1 MANDIG
7 TAVPCPVIPQKASNQ
22 RKNQKYELGKYDEGR
37 RWRWLDALR
46 KANHGMSLGEGYL
59 LMELVRRA
67 GDGWTNQPYQRRVLA
82 NHDLDHVGVFVSWP
96 STATLAEEFGCSE
109 KHVRNLSKRLQ
120 DRGYLTVLTNAGGTG
135 ERARTDRPN
144 LYVVDAR
151 SLPTGLVHR
160 VEPEVREGAPMGAPG
175 WNQRCAGV
183 EPEVHQIVSED
194 SVNTNSLNV
203 AENGQREM
211 ASVKADEMP
220 EQMTLE
226 LTTAIRAICPQDD
239 LRTAQSNARS
249 LASLGATPDLVRQ
262 FPSWWAS
269 TGKTYTYG
277 SAAIVKWWTA
287 FASAHLTDSHKPTA
301 STATARPLC
310 GHCVGGWIPVEEGA
324 PQRCLCAGGKPLTDT
339 EPAGQPSATLE
350 EPVSLEEQTANTQT
364 IRALANQIKTG
375 RQ

>member
-1 MANDIG
+1 MPSASHGNS
-7 TAVPCPVIPQKASNQ
+7 AAAPVPVN
-22 RKNQKYELGKYDEGR
+22 LGKYDNNR
-37 RWRWLDALR
+37 RWNWFDALR
-46 KANHGMSLGEGYL
+46 NAEHGMSMAEGYL
-59 LMELVRRA
+59 LSELVRRA

-82 NHDLDHVGVFVSWP
+82 SHDLDHVGVFVSWP
-96 STATLAEEFGCSE
+96 STATLAKVLGCSD
-109 KHVRNLSKRLQ
+109 KYVRTLSKRLQ
-120 DRGYLTVLTNAGGTG
+120 DRGYLTVLINAGGTG

-160 VEPEVREGAPMGAPG
+160 VEPEVRGGAPIGAPG

-183 EPEVHQIVSED
+183 EPEVHQIVSEE

-203 AENGQREM
+203 AEYGQREM

-239 LRTAQSNARS
+239 LRTAQSNARN

-262 FPSWWAS
+262 FPSWWAN

-287 FASAHLTDSHKPTA
+287 FAAAHSTDSHKPTA
-301 STATARPLC
+301 STTPRPAC
-310 GHCVGGWIPVEEGA
+310 AIQDCVDGWIPRMDSA
-324 PQRCLCAGGKPLTDT
+324 TSDPCPTCRPNWTTPATKP
-339 EPAGQPSATLE
+339 EPAITVPAASPAGLE
-350 EPVSLEEQTANTQT
+350 GVKNALRQA
-364 IRALANQIKTG
+364 RAKEAAIV
-375 RQ
+375 